1 MLSLS
6 RVGDGSSRCSRGG
19 SIMSFSWFGLGF
31 VLVETEQWTGV
42 RSIGEWHIV

>member
-19 SIMSFSWFGLGF
+19 SIVNFSWFSFGF
-31 VLVETEQWTGV
+31 ALVEMEQWTDV
-42 RSIGEWHIV
+42 RSTGEWHIV